1 MNQQSRTEA
10 SSVPGRW
17 HRQWPL
23 RIAYPYLASVVT
35 ALSRFLQ
42 LSAPARH
49 GKTWHHLFLYI
60 VCVGCQRVLIYTWC
74 ILSYAS
80 LGFTLSVWDS
90 CYLHGPDNWACS
102 QLNWEVQDIV
112 YISNSLLYL
121 VIPCYLSCLSVKVC
135 LIRINELSC
144 FDSYM
149 VQCELCKSWS
159 VWDLC
164 HLMHGPDNWACTQ
177 WELRS

>member
-1 MNQQSRTEA
+1 MLLIVQIHSHIIVLFSSSCADSLLTEQEHLVATHYGRGEVTCSFFDSLPTRKLSPSLQERLVQSMNQQSRTEA

-90 CYLHGPDNWACS
+90 CHLHGPD
-102 QLNWEVQDIV
+102 
-112 YISNSLLYL
+112 
-121 VIPCYLSCLSVKVC
+121 K
-135 LIRINELSC
+135 
-144 FDSYM
+144 
-149 VQCELCKSWS
+149 
-159 VWDLC
+159 
-164 HLMHGPDNWACTQ
+164 WACTQ
-177 WELRS
+177 CELRS